1 MGSWEVLNLSSREIR
16 RLVDS
21 LPPLTEE
28 EMQALQERYSTA
40 MKELRA
46 SATSVEE
53 AQSNLHEA
61 IKEASSRPETS

>member
-1 MGSWEVLNLSSREIR
+1 MGSWEVLNLSSRQIR
-16 RLVDS
+16 ALADA

-28 EMQALQERYSTA
+28 ELRILQERLSTT

-53 AQSNLHEA
+53 AQRNLDQAKREV
-61 IKEASSRPETS
+61 